1 VRHGMN
7 GWLFPSGRP
16 DLLRGAVAELA
27 TDAAAR
33 EAMGRAARA
42 SVEGRTWPQ
51 LGDELLSHYERL
63 LGIETRRVRAA

>member
-1 VRHGMN
+1 VN

-27 TDAAAR
+27 ADATAR

-42 SVEGRTWPQ
+42 SVEGRTWPR